1 MPDSDYLFLASE
13 PPSAL
18 ESALPSPPFELEA
31 DEDSMDSPALLACTH
46 AGQFRCME
54 PWSVLCWHI

>member
-54 PWSVLCWHI
+54 PW